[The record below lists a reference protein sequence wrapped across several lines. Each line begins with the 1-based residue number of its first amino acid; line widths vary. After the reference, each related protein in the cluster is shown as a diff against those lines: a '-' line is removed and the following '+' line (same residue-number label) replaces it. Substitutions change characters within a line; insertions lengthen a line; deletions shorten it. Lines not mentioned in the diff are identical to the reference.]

1 MNDILNEVVLEREQP
16 EVFICYGKDIYA
28 MIVTQLPACITHS
41 STYVLG
47 CLVHSVVK
55 VVKSAAVCTP
65 LRVLHGEIL
74 QISSYSRAAS
84 SLQIET
90 YIGCNNSVAEIWSMI
105 RHQLILG
112 SWIPCTF
119 FEFVHISC
127 IKLYLTLS

>member
-1 MNDILNEVVLEREQP
+1 MLRERY
-16 EVFICYGKDIYA
+16 ICHDCNSVTGMHYA
-28 MIVTQLPACITHS
+28 FVHVCTRLL
-41 STYVLG
+41 ST
-47 CLVHSVVK
+47 LVHSVVK

-119 FEFVHISC
+119 FEYVHISC